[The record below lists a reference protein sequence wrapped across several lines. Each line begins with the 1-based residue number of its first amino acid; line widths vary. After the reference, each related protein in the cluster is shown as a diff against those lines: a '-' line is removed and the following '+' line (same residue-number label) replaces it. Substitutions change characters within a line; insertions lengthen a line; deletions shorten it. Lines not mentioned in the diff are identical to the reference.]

1 MPFDVAIEKLNA
13 FKSRVLDLTRRNSLI
28 NSRFSS
34 RGKKHFRIIDEIPQ
48 KVYEKLSQSSM
59 SFDHLPPLDTDP
71 RDEQTDE
78 FRDRLSIA
86 LLTDEEYLEGTE
98 NASEDESRVFL
109 RELKNRIREDL
120 GMAPFIT
127 ENITLEDHA
136 RNVYIN
142 PSFDL
147 QENSDG
153 NVRHTDNKLQT
164 LFLEDELE
172 SFLNKLSR
180 DFKSSQKERGVNPLY
195 FCFGFLKWKE
205 SEAAEESSHAPL
217 LMLQVQFDESAPG
230 ARIKVSSTGND
241 LILNQSIKEKIKQSG
256 YGSNLPDLPE
266 LEEDQDFYNLSDYF
280 QTVEEFANE
289 KGWAFKRW
297 VSFGIYDAQ
306 NMPVFRDLENIV
318 ENIDDKFDLLKRF
331 LEGGIE
337 TENQNSSAEIYDVD
351 SIECQNEIT
360 ALVTDA
366 DSSQFSAVK
375 DAVNGKDI
383 VLKGPPG
390 TGKSQTIT
398 NIISSLIANKK
409 KVLFVAQKQAAL
421 DVVRNNLEAIGSED
435 YLLEIFSL
443 KANKKAVME
452 SIRSRT
458 SKTPP
463 TNPQGLNEK
472 IERLNQVKKELN
484 EYSNFMND
492 KYGETDKTI
501 HEILWDQAWDQDHE
515 EYYGL
520 NSFLL
525 KPYLNSINI
534 NSPEKISDTTLNS
547 ELNKLQ
553 ILIEMINQN
562 FQDININESPLRKV
576 QRNNFSSEAKEKF
589 RSKLIDGLSE
599 FENAIYEVERFLS
612 GRPVLIDVEISN
624 ILKDS
629 ITKWKNSEGL
639 HSSFRLIIS
648 VLLNLENVED
658 LNKYLEDKIKEEKKR
673 KDLRNEENYLV
684 HIFNLNRVISDEE
697 ITDSFLDEIKSASK
711 EFIDQNFFS
720 FLSREWWKARK
731 LFFNLKN
738 PSVMKLTGSEIGSF
752 LIRLHDY
759 LRDKPNKEKEI
770 ADLSS
775 NATSNFYRF
784 RQFANA
790 LTESDLRNEED
801 FIKNAVKDFK
811 NFDRDFL
818 DFWKNNPEIFSAYF
832 DFSENLFTKHR
843 SLLLTLNEFNVVGL
857 VSPELQT
864 ISEERENARQVRA
877 LIDDLKY
884 LDDYMVLKATETK
897 LSGNLKD
904 FYEVYTNAGVHIIHI
919 KEAYKRHIRNAQK
932 NDIQETHGEKLNE
945 FSGIQIESLRTDL
958 KRLDKEVAELFRQR
972 SANQIHAAGRRAPP
986 GISRGRVKD
995 KTDMGLINHLSNVAS
1010 PRMSLRQFINNSQPA
1025 LTVLKPCSL
1034 MSPLTVSTT
1043 LPLKEIFDVV
1053 IIDEASQMKPEY
1065 AIGAIARAKQAIIV
1079 GDPQQLPPTTFYQAA
1094 LAEDEFDDDLG
1105 DESILDMAMTIIHPP
1120 RQLLWHYRSR
1130 HEDLIKFS
1138 NTKFYNNEL
1147 MVPVTANP
1155 GQENRGILY
1164 NFIEDGR
1171 YISGAGSGSGGINP
1185 NEAKAIVKAAIDLM
1199 KNRPDESLGIATM
1212 NIKQKE
1218 FIQNEF
1224 DLRTANDD
1232 SVREYLTYWQDQEEG
1247 LEEFFI
1253 KNLENVQGD
1262 ERDVIMVSTVYGREE
1277 NQTNVNQRFG
1287 PINTKFGARRLNVL
1301 FTRAKNE
1308 LQLFTSLKPADI
1320 LIDENSS
1327 KGKEIF
1333 KDYLAYAE
1341 TGILEDVEANSR
1353 EVESPFQQWAI
1364 DVINS
1369 FPRYEAF
1376 HEVGTK
1382 GYFIDIG
1389 VKHKDYPFGYMMAVE
1404 TDGAT
1409 YHSQKSAR
1417 DRDKLRQDIL
1427 EGHGWVFHRIWST
1440 DWLSNPVRTK
1450 DRLKDALDNR
1460 LQTLLEEIN
1469 EG

>member
-1 MPFDVAIEKLNA
+1 MPFDVAIDKLNV

-59 SFDHLPPLDTDP
+59 SFNHLPPLDTDP

-120 GMAPFIT
+120 GMAPFTT

-136 RNVYIN
+136 RNVNIN

-205 SEAAEESSHAPL
+205 SEAAEEFSHAPL

-256 YGSNLPDLPE
+256 YGTNLPNLPE
-266 LEEDQDFYNLSDYF
+266 LEEDQDYYNLSDYF

-289 KGWAFKRW
+289 KGWALKRW

-306 NMPVFRDLENIV
+306 NMPVFRDLENII

-351 SIECQNEIT
+351 SAECQNEIT

-375 DAVNGKDI
+375 DAVNGRDI

-398 NIISSLIANKK
+398 NIISSLIANEK

-443 KANKKAVME
+443 KANKKVVME

-472 IERLNQVKKELN
+472 IDRLNKVKKELN
-484 EYSNFMND
+484 EYSDFINY

-501 HEILWDQAWDQDHE
+501 HEILWDEASE
-515 EYYGL
+515 ENLIFL
-520 NSFLL
+520 NSFQ
-525 KPYLNSINI
+525 LNPIQI
-534 NSPEKISDTTLNS
+534 NSPEQISDTTLNN
-547 ELNKLQ
+547 ELDKLQ
-553 ILIEMINQN
+553 MLIQMMDQS
-562 FQDININESPLRKV
+562 FQEININDSPLRKV
-576 QRNNFSSEAKEKF
+576 QRNNFSSDATEQF
-589 RSKLIDGLSE
+589 RSKLIDGVRN
-599 FENAIYEVERFLS
+599 FETTIQATESFLNDK
-612 GRPVLIDVEISN
+612 PVLSAVNISN
-624 ILKDS
+624 ILKKS
-629 ITKWKNSEGL
+629 IAEWKKSKVL
-639 HSSFRLIIS
+639 HSSIRLIIS
-648 VLLNLENVED
+648 VLLNLENAED
-658 LNKYLEDKIKEEKKR
+658 LNKYLEDKKNVEKKL
-673 KDLRNEENYLV
+673 KDLKDRENYLV
-684 HIFNLNRVISDEE
+684 HIFNPNRVISDEE
-697 ITDSFLDEIKSASK
+697 ITESFLDEIKSASK
-711 EFIDQNFFS
+711 EFINQNFFS
-720 FLSREWWKARK
+720 FIRREWWKARK
-731 LFFNLKN
+731 LFLNLKN
-738 PSVMKLTGSEIGSF
+738 PSVTKLKGDQIGSF

-759 LRDKPNKEKEI
+759 LRDKPSKEREI
-770 ADLSS
+770 ADLLG

-801 FIKNAVKDFK
+801 FIKNAVEDFK
-811 NFDRDFL
+811 NFDRNFL
-818 DFWKNNPEIFSAYF
+818 DFWKNNPEIFSEYY
-832 DFSENLFTKHR
+832 DLLENLFTTHR
-843 SLLLTLNEFNVVGL
+843 NLLITLDEFNVMGL
-857 VSPELQT
+857 ISPELQT
-864 ISEERENARQVRA
+864 ILEARENADQVGI
-877 LIDDLKY
+877 LIDHLTHLNDF
-884 LDDYMVLKATETK
+884 MVLKATERT

-904 FYEVYTNAGVHIIHI
+904 FYEVYTNSGAPIKHI
-919 KEAYKRHIRNAQK
+919 KEAYKYHIRKAQK
-932 NDIQETHGEKLNE
+932 NDIQETHGEKLTQYH
-945 FSGIQIESLRTDL
+945 GIQIESLRTDL
-958 KRLDKEVAELFRQR
+958 KSLDEEVTKLFRQR
-972 SANQIHAAGRRAPP
+972 SVNQIHTAGERVPP
-986 GISRGRVKD
+986 GNSRGRVKD
-995 KTDMGLINHLSNVAS
+995 KTDMGLINHLSSVAS
-1010 PRMSLRQFINNSQPA
+1010 PRMSLREFINNSHPA
-1025 LTVLKPCSL
+1025 LTGLKPCSL

-1043 LPLKEIFDVV
+1043 LPLEEIFDVV

-1094 LAEDEFDDDLG
+1094 LTEDEFDDDLG

-1155 GQENRGILY
+1155 AQENRGILY

-1199 KNRPDESLGIATM
+1199 KNRPNESLGIATM

-1224 DLRTANDD
+1224 DLRTTNDD
-1232 SVREYLTYWQDQEEG
+1232 LVREYLTYWQNQEEG

-1333 KDYLAYAE
+1333 KDYLTYAE
-1341 TGILEDVEANSR
+1341 TGILEDVETNSR
-1353 EVESPFQQWAI
+1353 EVDSPFQQWAI

-1369 FPRYEAF
+1369 LPGYEAF

-1389 VKHKDYPFGYMMAVE
+1389 VKHEDYPFGYMMAVE

-1409 YHSQKSAR
+1409 YHSHKSAR

-1440 DWLSNPVRTK
+1440 DWLIDPVRTK
-1450 DRLKDALDNR
+1450 NRLKDALNNR
-1460 LQTLLEEIN
+1460 LQTLLDLIN

>member
-1 MPFDVAIEKLNA
+1 MPFDVAIEKLNV

-398 NIISSLIANKK
+398 NIISSLIANGK

-421 DVVRNNLEAIGSED
+421 DVVRNNLEVIGSED

-458 SKTPP
+458 SKEPP

-484 EYSNFMND
+484 EYSDFINY

-501 HEILWDQAWDQDHE
+501 HEILWDQASE
-515 EYYGL
+515 ENLIFL
-520 NSFLL
+520 NSFQ
-525 KPYLNSINI
+525 LNPIQI
-534 NSPEKISDTTLNS
+534 NSPEQISDTTLNK
-547 ELNKLQ
+547 ELDKLQ
-553 ILIEMINQN
+553 ILIQMMDQS

-576 QRNNFSSEAKEKF
+576 QRNNFSSDATEQF
-589 RSKLIDGLSE
+589 RSKLIDGVRN
-599 FENAIYEVERFLS
+599 FETTIQATESFLADK
-612 GRPVLIDVEISN
+612 PVLSSVNISN
-624 ILKDS
+624 ILKKS
-629 ITKWKNSEGL
+629 IAEWKKSEAL
-639 HSSFRLIIS
+639 HSSIRLIIS
-648 VLLNLENVED
+648 VLLNLENAED
-658 LNKYLEDKIKEEKKR
+658 LNKYLEDKTNVEKKL
-673 KDLRNEENYLV
+673 KDLTDKRNYLAP
-684 HIFNLNRVISDEE
+684 IFNLNQVFSDEE
-697 ITDSFLDEIKSASK
+697 ITESFLDEIKSASK
-711 EFIDQNFFS
+711 EFINQNFFS
-720 FLSREWWKARK
+720 FIRREWWKARK
-731 LFFNLKN
+731 LFLNLKN
-738 PSVMKLTGSEIGSF
+738 PSVTKLTGDQIGSF

-759 LRDKPNKEKEI
+759 LRDKPNKEREI
-770 ADLSS
+770 ADLLG

-801 FIKNAVKDFK
+801 FIKNAVEDFK
-811 NFDRDFL
+811 NFDRNFL
-818 DFWKNNPEIFSAYF
+818 DFWKNNPEIFSEYYELL
-832 DFSENLFTKHR
+832 ENLFTTHR
-843 SLLLTLNEFNVVGL
+843 SLLITLDEFNVVGL
-857 VSPELQT
+857 ISPELQT
-864 ISEERENARQVRA
+864 ILEVRENADQVRI
-877 LIDDLKY
+877 LIDHLTHLNDF
-884 LDDYMVLKATETK
+884 MVLKAAERT

-904 FYEVYTNAGVHIIHI
+904 FYEVYTNSSAPIKHI
-919 KEAYKRHIRNAQK
+919 KEAYKHQIRKAQK
-932 NDIQETHGEKLNE
+932 NDIEETHGEKLTQYN
-945 FSGIQIESLRTDL
+945 SILIESLRTDL
-958 KRLDKEVAELFRQR
+958 KSLDKEVTDLFRKR
-972 SANQIHAAGRRAPP
+972 SVSQIHAAGERVPS
-986 GISRGRVKD
+986 GNSRGRVKD
-995 KTDMGLINHLSNVAS
+995 KTDMGLINHLSSVAS
-1010 PRMSLRQFINNSQPA
+1010 PRMSLREFINNSQRA
-1025 LTVLKPCSL
+1025 LTGLKPCSL

-1043 LPLKEIFDVV
+1043 LPLEETFDVV

-1333 KDYLAYAE
+1333 KDYLTYAE
-1341 TGILEDVEANSR
+1341 TGILEDVETNSR

-1369 FPRYEAF
+1369 LPGYEAF
-1376 HEVGTK
+1376 HEIGK
-1382 GYFIDIG
+1382 EGYFIDIG
-1389 VKHKDYPFGYMMAVE
+1389 VKHEDYPFGYMMAVE

-1440 DWLSNPVRTK
+1440 DWLTDRVRTK
-1450 DRLKDALDNR
+1450 NRLKDALDNR
-1460 LQTLLEEIN
+1460 LQTLLDEIN
-1469 EG
+1469 EV

>member
-48 KVYEKLSQSSM
+48 IVYEKLSESSM

-86 LLTDEEYLEGTE
+86 LLTDEQYLERTE

-120 GMAPFIT
+120 GMAPFQT
-127 ENITLEDHA
+127 ENITLEEHA

-153 NVRHTDNKLQT
+153 NARHIDNKLQT
-164 LFLEDELE
+164 LFLEDELD

-205 SEAAEESSHAPL
+205 SEVAEEFSHAPL

-256 YGSNLPDLPE
+256 YGTNLPDLPE
-266 LEEDQDFYNLSDYF
+266 LEEGQDYYNLSDYF
-280 QTVEEFANE
+280 QTVEDFAYE
-289 KGWAFKRW
+289 KGWALKRW

-331 LEGGIE
+331 LEGGTE

-351 SIECQNEIT
+351 SPECQNAIT

-375 DAVNGKDI
+375 DAVSGKDI

-398 NIISSLIANKK
+398 NIISSLIANGK

-452 SIRSRT
+452 SIRSRK
-458 SKTPP
+458 SKTQP

-472 IERLNQVKKELN
+472 IERFNQVKKELN
-484 EYSNFMND
+484 EYSYFIND

-501 HEILWDQAWDQDHE
+501 HEILWDQASE
-515 EYYGL
+515 ENL
-520 NSFLL
+520 DSNSFQ
-525 KPYLNSINI
+525 LNQINI
-534 NSPEKISDTTLNS
+534 NSPNQISDTTLNS
-547 ELNKLQ
+547 ELEKLQ
-553 ILIEMINQN
+553 IIIQMIDQN
-562 FQDININESPLRKV
+562 FQGININESPLRKV
-576 QRNNFSSEAKEKF
+576 QRNNFSSDATEEF
-589 RSKLIDGLSE
+589 RSKLIDGMSK
-599 FENAIYEVERFLS
+599 FETALQAIESFLDNK
-612 GRPVLIDVEISN
+612 PVLSVVEMSN
-624 ILKDS
+624 IFTNS
-629 ITKWKNSEGL
+629 IAKWKNSEDL
-639 HSSFRLIIS
+639 HSSIRLIVS

-684 HIFNLNRVISDEE
+684 HIFNPDRLISDEE

-711 EFIDQNFFS
+711 EFINQNFFS

-731 LFFNLKN
+731 LFLNLKN

-770 ADLSS
+770 ADLSR

-784 RQFANA
+784 QKFANA

-818 DFWKNNPEIFSAYF
+818 DFWKNNPEIFSEYY
-832 DFSENLFTKHR
+832 DLLENLFTKHR
-843 SLLLTLNEFNVVGL
+843 SLLVTLNEFNVVGL
-857 VSPELQT
+857 LSPELQT
-864 ISEERENARQVRA
+864 VSEVRENTEQVNT
-877 LIDDLKY
+877 LIDHLTF
-884 LDDYMVLKATETK
+884 LNHFIVLTTQERM

-904 FYEVYTNAGVHIIHI
+904 FYEVYTKSGAPINDI
-919 KEAYKRHIRNAQK
+919 KEAYKHHIRKAQK
-932 NDIQETHGEKLNE
+932 NDIQETYGDKLSLY
-945 FSGIQIESLRTDL
+945 SGYQIESLRNEL
-958 KRLDKEVAELFRQR
+958 RLLDKEVTELYRQR
-972 SANQIHAAGRRAPP
+972 SVHNIHKSGRIVSP
-986 GISRGRVKD
+986 GNSRGRVKD
-995 KTDMGLINHLSNVAS
+995 KTDMGLINHLSSVTN
-1010 PRMSLRQFINNSQPA
+1010 PRMSLRDFINKTQGA
-1025 LTVLKPCSL
+1025 LPGLKPCSL

-1043 LPLKEIFDVV
+1043 LPLEETFDVV

-1094 LAEDEFDDDLG
+1094 LADDEFDDDLG

-1155 GQENRGILY
+1155 AQENRGILY

-1185 NEAKAIVKAAIDLM
+1185 NEAKAVVKAAIDLM

-1224 DLRTANDD
+1224 DLRSANDD

-1262 ERDVIMVSTVYGREE
+1262 ERDVIMVSTVYGKEE

-1308 LQLFTSLKPADI
+1308 LQLFTSLKTADI

-1327 KGKEIF
+1327 RGKEIF

-1353 EVESPFQQWAI
+1353 EVDSPFQQWAI

-1369 FPRYEAF
+1369 FPGYEAF
-1376 HEVGTK
+1376 HEVGTR

-1389 VKHKDYPFGYMMAVE
+1389 VKHEDYPFGYMMAVE

-1440 DWLSNPVRTK
+1440 DWLIDPKSVK

-1460 LQTLLEEIN
+1460 LQTLLEVLN